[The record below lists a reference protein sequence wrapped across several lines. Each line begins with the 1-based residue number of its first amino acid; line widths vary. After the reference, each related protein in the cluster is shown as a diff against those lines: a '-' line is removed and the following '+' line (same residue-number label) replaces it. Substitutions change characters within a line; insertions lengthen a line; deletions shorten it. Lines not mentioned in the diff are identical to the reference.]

1 MRTAIV
7 HDWLTGMRGGEK
19 VLSLLCGLMPDA
31 DLLTL
36 LHVPGACDERIE
48 RMRIRTSILND
59 LPGVKHYYRCLLPI
73 MPMAAESIDAREY
86 DLIVSCSH
94 CVAKGVGRS
103 ARAAHVCYCF
113 TPMRYVWSQ
122 QRAYGKGAAMSGAA
136 LGLLGRYLRAWDRRS
151 ASRVDLFLANS
162 RNVADRIDRCY
173 GRAAEV
179 LHSPVDTGFFTPAN
193 EPREDYYLMVTAL
206 VPYKRVDLAMDAFA
220 RLDRPLRVIGTGP
233 LWKQL
238 RRRAPGNVTMMGW
251 RDDDTLRTH
260 YRRCRALI
268 HPGEEDFGLT
278 PLEAMASGSPA
289 IAYGAGGALETV
301 LDAEHPGRYG
311 PTGVLFSPQTAD
323 ALVDAVKRFEKRE
336 DAFQAPRLARWA
348 GRFAPEKFLS
358 GFKGSVEALLDK
370 KGLER
375 PW

>member
-59 LPGVKHYYRCLLPI
+59 LPGVKHYYRGLLPI
-73 MPMAAESIDAREY
+73 LPMVAESMDARAY

-94 CVAKGVGRS
+94 CVAKGVARS

-113 TPMRYVWSQ
+113 TPMRYVWAQ
-122 QRAYGKGAAMSGAA
+122 QRAYGSGDVVSRAA

-151 ASRVDLFLANS
+151 ASRVDRFLANS
-162 RNVADRIDRCY
+162 RNVADRIRRCY
-173 GRAAEV
+173 GRDAEV
-179 LHSPVDTGFFTPAN
+179 LHSPVDTDFFTPAD

-206 VPYKRVDLAMDAFA
+206 VPYKRVDLAIEAFA
-220 RLDRPLRVIGTGP
+220 RLDRPLRIIGTGP
-233 LWKQL
+233 LAKALQ
-238 RRRAPGNVTMMGW
+238 RRAPENVTMMGW
-251 RDDDTLRTH
+251 RDDETVRTH

-278 PLEAMASGSPA
+278 PLEAMASGTPA

-301 LDAEHPGRYG
+301 LDADLGGRYG

-323 ALVDAVKRFEKRE
+323 ALVDAVNRFEGMK
-336 DAFQAPRLARWA
+336 DAFPADRLTDWA
-348 GRFAPEKFLS
+348 DRFAPENFLA
-358 GFKGSVEALLDK
+358 GFKRSVEPLLEE
-370 KGLER
+370 KGIER